1 MSVGAG
7 RLVDDD
13 DGAGAPEG
21 RAMQSWVTG
30 PFLGFDTETTG
41 VDPRTDRIVSAA
53 LVMRDARGTRQR
65 TWLVDPGVE
74 IPQPASAV
82 HGITTDHVRAEGLP
96 PHQALEEIA
105 AELTRATAAG
115 VPVVVYNACFDI
127 RLLEHELT
135 RWGLPTLTDR
145 LGRAPGPVLDPLVV
159 DRALD
164 RERPGKRTLAD
175 LCRHYRVPTPR
186 ALHTAEVDVLATL
199 DLLDRLLEAFP
210 ELGQRSPAELHAW
223 QRVWHRAWAVGHN
236 DARAREGRSGPGAD
250 LEWPAP
256 LDGAP
261 GAAVAVG

>member
-1 MSVGAG
+1 PAPVDVLRRRADTARAGGEGQVHPDHPGGAQGVPPARRPAHRRGAELQHPLNRGAGPSVRHGRAAGHRAGGAERPAAGVCARAMSVGAG

-135 RWGLPTLTDR
+135 RWGLPT
-145 LGRAPGPVLDPLVV
+145 
-159 DRALD
+159 
-164 RERPGKRTLAD
+164 
-175 LCRHYRVPTPR
+175 
-186 ALHTAEVDVLATL
+186 
-199 DLLDRLLEAFP
+199 
-210 ELGQRSPAELHAW
+210 
-223 QRVWHRAWAVGHN
+223 
-236 DARAREGRSGPGAD
+236 
-250 LEWPAP
+250 
-256 LDGAP
+256 
-261 GAAVAVG
+261 